1 MDYLIFSVSLMLVY
15 IGLAQLLHIQFGL
28 AGIPN
33 FGVVGFWGLGL
44 YGTGVLYVK
53 ASMPLLLA
61 IILASMIA
69 AAVAYVLARLVLQ
82 RSGQAI
88 LAATLALAAIIATLV
103 VSEKDLTG
111 GVQGLGTIRFPFS
124 GLEQRNLIFM
134 IMLLIVV
141 CGLIWISARVRDSRL
156 GRQLV
161 AIRDNEELAASL
173 GKDTAATKRWVFA
186 ITCGLMGVLGGM
198 SAPLHQFL
206 VPYQLA
212 PSLTFAV
219 WIALVLGGKGH
230 NLGAIIGVFVTFG
243 LFDILVETYAPVPAE
258 QAILLP
264 NFKLF
269 CYGVLLVVIIMFR
282 PLGILGVD
290 KPRVRSVPATTGKTA
305 SKVAVKEGV
314 SHET

>member
-1 MDYLIFSVSLMLVY
+1 MDYLIFSFSLMLVY

-33 FGVVGFWGLGL
+33 FGVVGFWGIGL
-44 YGTGVLYVK
+44 YGTGVLYVVFGVALLPAILI
-53 ASMPLLLA
+53 ASALSAIIGYLLA
-61 IILASMIA
+61 L
-69 AAVAYVLARLVLQ
+69 LVLQ

-88 LAATLALAAIIATLV
+88 LAATLALSAIIATLV

-111 GVQGLGTIRFPFS
+111 GVQGLGTIKFPF
-124 GLEQRNLIFM
+124 GDMANRNFVFM
-134 IMLLIVV
+134 IFILVV
-141 CGLIWISARVRDSRL
+141 VLALVWVSARLRDSRM

-173 GKDTAATKRWVFA
+173 GKNTAATKRWVFA
-186 ITCGLMGVLGGM
+186 ITCGGMGILGGM

-212 PSLTFAV
+212 PSITFAV

-230 NLGAIIGVFVTFG
+230 NLGAIVGTFVTFG
-243 LFDILVETYAPVPAE
+243 LFDILIETYAPVPAE

-282 PLGILGVD
+282 PIGLLGTD
-290 KPRVRSVPATTGKTA
+290 RPKVRQPAAKGA
-305 SKVAVKEGV
+305 
-314 SHET
+314 ET

>member
-1 MDYLIFSVSLMLVY
+1 MDYLIFSFSLMLIY

-44 YGTGVLYVK
+44 YGTGVLYVTYGF
-53 ASMPLLLA
+53 PLLLA
-61 IILASMIA
+61 IAVASLIS

-88 LAATLALAAIIATLV
+88 LAATLALAAIVATLV
-103 VSEKDLTG
+103 VSEKEITG
-111 GVQGLGTIRFPFS
+111 GVQGIGTIGFPFAE
-124 GLEQRNLIFM
+124 LDNRNVIYFAF
-134 IMLLIVV
+134 LLVLV
-141 CGLIWISARVRDSRL
+141 AALIWVSARLRDSRM
-156 GRQLV
+156 GRQLI

-173 GKDTAATKRWVFA
+173 GKDTAATKRMVFVV
-186 ITCGLMGVLGGM
+186 TCALMGVLGGL

-206 VPYQLA
+206 VPYHLA

-230 NLGAIIGVFVTFG
+230 NLGAIVGVFATFG
-243 LFDILVETYAPVPAE
+243 LFDILIETYAPVPAE

-282 PLGILGVD
+282 PTGLLGED
-290 KPRVRSVPATTGKTA
+290 APRNRQKPRSTRVSDAT
-305 SKVAVKEGV
+305 VKE
-314 SHET
+314 S

>member
-33 FGVVGFWGLGL
+33 FGVVGFWGVGL

-53 ASMPLLLA
+53 ADIPLLPA
-61 IILASMIA
+61 IVLASLLS
-69 AAVAYVLARLVLQ
+69 AVIAYVLARLVLQ

-111 GVQGLGTIRFPFS
+111 GVQGLGTIRFPFND
-124 GLEQRNLIFM
+124 LEQKNLLFM

-141 CGLIWISARVRDSRL
+141 SALVWVSAKIRDSRL

-230 NLGAIIGVFVTFG
+230 NLGAIVGVFVTFG

-269 CYGVLLVVIIMFR
+269 CYGVLLVMIIMFR

-290 KPRVRSVPATTGKTA
+290 KPRMRTHSTSEPEGLSKA
-305 SKVAVKEGV
+305 SSEKG
-314 SHET
+314 

>member
-1 MDYLIFSVSLMLVY
+1 MDYLIFSLSLMFVY
-15 IGLAQLLHIQFGL
+15 IGLAQLLHIQFGM

-44 YGTGVLYVK
+44 YGTGVMYVNYGV
-53 ASMPLLLA
+53 PLLPA
-61 IILASMIA
+61 IVLASVLS
-69 AAVAYVLARLVLQ
+69 AVVGYVLALLVLQ

-88 LAATLALAAIIATLV
+88 LAATLALAAVIATLV

-111 GVQGLGTIRFPFS
+111 GVQGLGTIKFPFDGIES
-124 GLEQRNLIFM
+124 RNLIFM
-134 IMLLIVV
+134 FFILAVV
-141 CGLIWISARVRDSRL
+141 LSLIWLSGRLRDSRM
-156 GRQLV
+156 GRQLA

-186 ITCGLMGVLGGM
+186 ITCGFMGVLGGM

-230 NLGAIIGVFVTFG
+230 NLGAMIGVFVTFG
-243 LFDILVETYAPVPAE
+243 LFDILIETYAPVPAE

-269 CYGVLLVVIIMFR
+269 CYGVLLVMIIMFR
-282 PLGILGVD
+282 PKGILGED
-290 KPRVRSVPATTGKTA
+290 KPRVANAAAGK
-305 SKVAVKEGV
+305 G
-314 SHET
+314 

>member
-1 MDYLIFSVSLMLVY
+1 MDYLIFSLSLMLVY
-15 IGLAQLLHIQFGL
+15 IGLAQLLHIQFGM

-33 FGVVGFWGLGL
+33 FGVVGFWGIGL
-44 YGTGVLYVK
+44 YGTGVLYVQFGV
-53 ASMPLLLA
+53 PLLPAIVVSALLAAGVAYLLA
-61 IILASMIA
+61 I
-69 AAVAYVLARLVLQ
+69 LVLQ

-88 LAATLALAAIIATLV
+88 LAATLALAAIVATLAV
-103 VSEKDLTG
+103 TEKDLTG
-111 GVQGLGTIRFPFS
+111 GVRGLGTIGFPLS
-124 GLEQRNLIFM
+124 GLEARNLVY
-134 IMLLIVV
+134 LVVLALIV
-141 CGLIWISARVRDSRL
+141 GGMIWVSARLRDSRL

-173 GKDTAATKRWVFA
+173 GKDTAATKRMIFA
-186 ITCGLMGVLGGM
+186 LTCGLMGVLGGL

-230 NLGAIIGVFVTFG
+230 NLGAMVGVFATFG

-264 NFKLF
+264 NLKLF
-269 CYGVLLVVIIMFR
+269 CYGVLLVAIIMFR
-282 PLGILGVD
+282 PVGLLGED
-290 KPRVRSVPATTGKTA
+290 SPRSRAQPGAGSG
-305 SKVAVKEGV
+305 VAVKGG
-314 SHET
+314 

>member
-1 MDYLIFSVSLMLVY
+1 MDYLIFSFSLMLVY
-15 IGLAQLLHIQFGL
+15 IGLAQLLHVQFGM

-44 YGTGVLYVK
+44 YGTGVLYVTYDV
-53 ASMPLLLA
+53 PLFIA
-61 IILASMIA
+61 ISLASVLS
-69 AAVAYVLARLVLQ
+69 AAVGYALALLVLQ

-88 LAATLALAAIIATLV
+88 LAATLALSAIIATLI
-103 VSEKDLTG
+103 VSEKDITG
-111 GVQGLGTIRFPFS
+111 GVQGLGTIKFPFGS
-124 GLEQRNLIFM
+124 MEGRNIVFM
-134 IMLLIVV
+134 VFILIVV
-141 CGLIWISARVRDSRL
+141 AAMVWLSAKLRDSRM

-173 GKDTAATKRWVFA
+173 GKDTASTKRWVFA
-186 ITCGLMGVLGGM
+186 ITCGMMGVLGGM

-230 NLGAIIGVFVTFG
+230 NLGAIVGVFVTFG
-243 LFDILVETYAPVPAE
+243 LFDILIETYAPVPAE

-269 CYGVLLVVIIMFR
+269 CYGLVLIMIIMFR
-282 PLGILGVD
+282 PRGMLGEDTPKVRARPAQAQGV
-290 KPRVRSVPATTGKTA
+290 P
-305 SKVAVKEGV
+305 
-314 SHET
+314 HET

>member
-33 FGVVGFWGLGL
+33 FGVVGFWGIGL

-53 ASMPLLLA
+53 AGVPLLPAMAMASLLA
-61 IILASMIA
+61 TAL
-69 AAVAYVLARLVLQ
+69 AYVLARLVLQ
-82 RSGQAI
+82 RNGQAI
-88 LAATLALAAIIATLV
+88 LAATLAFATIVSTLV

-124 GLEQRNLIFM
+124 DLEQRNLIFM

-141 CGLIWISARVRDSRL
+141 CALIWISAKLRDSRL

-173 GKDTAATKRWVFA
+173 GKNTAATKRWVFA
-186 ITCGLMGVLGGM
+186 ITCGLMGLLGGM

-206 VPYQLA
+206 VPYQLS

-230 NLGAIIGVFVTFG
+230 NLGAIVGVFVTFG
-243 LFDILVETYAPVPAE
+243 LFDILIETYAPVPAE

-269 CYGVLLVVIIMFR
+269 CYGVLLVMIIMFR

-290 KPRVRSVPATTGKTA
+290 KPKVRSSTTTPPRELSNA
-305 SKVAVKEGV
+305 SVEKG
-314 SHET
+314 